1 MELTK
6 NSKIL
11 LGVLAVTAIG
21 AGAWFGFVDQASPPP
36 PPATAKPA
44 TPPPSTPPVAPAM
57 DKQALM
63 EKLIQTT
70 HISEALGKVPEQI
83 LAGMEQ
89 SAQANRRANMPGM
102 AQFKQAMAESFTPEG
117 FRNRFRAGLEAGFD
131 VNLAKAVIDAF
142 AAPVHQKLL
151 GLEMANPDQ
160 QAMLNF
166 SRELAA
172 HPLPAPR
179 AAMLDRLN
187 SATGAS
193 RLAAEASF
201 AAMRAMLESSGRV
214 SADEMRQVEA
224 KLDQMRPVLTERL
237 QEATRLSFAYLY
249 REVSDPDLES
259 YVKAYETPGGRWY
272 SGIVGNAVLEE
283 LKAGSVHLGER
294 LAVLLPKPGESR
306 TTAPASASHSTFSG
320 TPRHWHQDAR
330 TCLEQTDRQ
339 AIIRCANKFY

>member
-44 TPPPSTPPVAPAM
+44 TPPPSTPPVAPPM

-131 VNLAKAVIDAF
+131 ANLAKAVIDAF
-142 AAPVHQKLL
+142 AAPVPQKLL

-179 AAMLDRLN
+179 A
-187 SATGAS
+187 
-193 RLAAEASF
+193 
-201 AAMRAMLESSGRV
+201 AMLESSGRV

-294 LAVLLPKPGESR
+294 LAELLPKPGEPR
-306 TTAPASASHSTFSG
+306 AMAPASASHSAFSG